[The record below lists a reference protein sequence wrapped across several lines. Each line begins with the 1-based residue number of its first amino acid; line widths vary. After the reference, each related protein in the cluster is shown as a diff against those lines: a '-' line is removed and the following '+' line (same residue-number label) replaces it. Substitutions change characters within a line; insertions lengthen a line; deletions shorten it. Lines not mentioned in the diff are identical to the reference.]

1 MDKFEYYTPQVV
13 LAVGAH
19 PDDIDFSASGSIAR
33 WIDEGATVHYLVLTD
48 GGSGTTDPTVSADHL
63 KEVRRTE
70 QQNAVATLGAAGVHF
85 LDYCD
90 GSLENSLELRKDI
103 IRQIRTLKPDT
114 VVVFDPTFVYSSR
127 LGFINH
133 PDHRAAGQAT
143 LDAVFPLA
151 RDHLSFP
158 ELFTEEN
165 LSPHKVQHVL
175 LVNLDT
181 SNYHIDIADYFD
193 AKLSGLFEHKSQI
206 KDKHAVRKQV
216 NDQALYSGKKAG
228 LELAE
233 GFIRIDIPD

>member
-1 MDKFEYYTPQVV
+1 MP
-13 LAVGAH
+13 AN
-19 PDDIDFSASGSIAR
+19 R
-33 WIDEGATVHYLVLTD
+33 
-48 GGSGTTDPTVSADHL
+48 L
-63 KEVRRTE
+63 KELRRSE
-70 QQNAVATLGAAGVHF
+70 QQNAVAILGASGVHF

-90 GSLENSLELRKDI
+90 GTLENSLELRKDI
-103 IRQIRTLKPDT
+103 IRQIRTHKPDT
-114 VVVFDPTFVYSSR
+114 VIVFDPTFVYSSR

-165 LSPHKVQHVL
+165 LLPHKVQHML

-181 SNYHIDIADYFD
+181 SNYHIDITNYLDT
-193 AKLSGLFEHKSQI
+193 KLRSLFEHRSQM
-206 KDKHAVRKQV
+206 KDQRAIRKQV
-216 NDQALYSGKKAG
+216 TDQARYSGKKAG

-233 GFIRIDIPD
+233 GFIRIDIPG